1 MQLLST
7 LRNRI
12 PSLALLISM
21 LTAVLLTSC
30 GSGRRADG
38 SLTIIGS
45 AYLLMTV
52 FAFLSLIM

>member
-12 PSLALLISM
+12 PSLALLMSM

-38 SLTIIGS
+38 SLTIIGI
-45 AYLLMTV
+45 AYLLITV